1 MCNVVGEVSNRQVT
15 KMDDTMVNN
24 MAKTLNVSADALKDK
39 AQEVLTLQGP
49 AWTNAGKSED
59 DCGILA
65 LRVAA
70 RQINTENAALRR
82 AGAENVEG
90 MFVSCPR
97 PKEWGKIL
105 YNKMANQLKGADGNA
120 VHALVNSGA
129 IVVFEDNH
137 DGTYSRMAMEEFG
150 GDGTVSEL
158 PRHSMR
164 IDENT
169 HFYVVWDKNNPTF
182 PSGDTNFKY
191 GKPRPQDERERTS
204 MFLTTDN
211 KILTIKAQ
219 GAAADIQHPTFVTGT
234 IPVRLGA
241 NGTTAYCK
249 PNVSVFTADSSLTEK
264 YEADPMAMMQSG
276 DIPFAMVDSVDAL
289 RAYYDDNKD
298 TKEWWDTILAV
309 PTEVIHIDP
318 RDNGGMVLVC
328 ADLDMTSTAPTID
341 VYVGAEH
348 ANLVDFAVG
357 SKCIVVGQTWRTQ
370 DDEQRMSVSGWYAY
384 DTIEAMPTTEQAPLF
399 DDNMTVEEEYGGMY

>member
-1 MCNVVGEVSNRQVT
+1 MIVNGKIVIQ
-15 KMDDTMVNN
+15 MDDTMINN

-39 AQEVLTLQGP
+39 AQEVLTSQGE
-49 AWTNAGKSED
+49 AWKNAGKSDD
-59 DCGILA
+59 DCGVLA

-70 RQINTENAALRR
+70 RQINTANAALRR
-82 AGAENVEG
+82 AGAENIEG

-158 PRHSMR
+158 PRHTMR
-164 IDENT
+164 LDENT
-169 HFYVVWDKNNPTF
+169 HFYVVWDKSNPTF

-204 MFLTTDN
+204 LFLTTEG
-211 KILTIKAQ
+211 KMLTVKAQ
-219 GAAADIQHPTFVTGT
+219 GGAADIQHPTFVTGA

-249 PNVSVFTADSSLTEK
+249 PNVSVFTADASLSEK
-264 YEADPMAMMQSG
+264 YDSDPMGMIQG
-276 DIPFAMVDSVDAL
+276 GVIPFDAVDNVDAL
-289 RAYYDDNKD
+289 RGYYDLHHESKD
-298 TKEWWDTILAV
+298 WWDKVVAV

-328 ADLDMTSTAPTID
+328 ADLDMSSTAPTID

-348 ANLVDFAVG
+348 ENLVDFAVG
-357 SKCIVVGQTWRTQ
+357 TKVLVVGQTWRSKE
-370 DDEQRMSVSGWYAY
+370 DEQRVSVSGWYAY
-384 DTIEAMPTTEQAPLF
+384 DKIEAMPVTEQTPLF
-399 DDNMTVEEEYGGMY
+399 DDNLSVQEEYGGMY

>member
-1 MCNVVGEVSNRQVT
+1 ME
-15 KMDDTMVNN
+15 DTMIKN
-24 MAKTLNVSADALKDK
+24 MAKTLNVSAEVLQQK
-39 AQEVLTLQGP
+39 AQEVLALQGA
-49 AWTNAGKSED
+49 AWENAGKSAE

-65 LRVAA
+65 LRVAG

-82 AGAENVEG
+82 AGAENIEG
-90 MFVSCPR
+90 MFVSSPR

-105 YNKMANQLKGADGNA
+105 YNKMANQLRGADGNA
-120 VHALVNSGA
+120 IHALVNSGA

-137 DGTYSRMAMEEFG
+137 DGTFSRMAMEEFG
-150 GDGTVSEL
+150 GDGTTSEL
-158 PRHSMR
+158 PRHTQR
-164 IDENT
+164 LDENT

-204 MFLTTDN
+204 LFLTTDM
-211 KILTIKAQ
+211 KLLTVKAQ
-219 GAAADIQHPTFVTGT
+219 GNAADIQHPTFVTGT

-249 PNVSVFTADSSLTEK
+249 PNVSVFTADDSLVEKFPSSPLDMIK
-264 YEADPMAMMQSG
+264 G
-276 DIPFAMVDSVDAL
+276 DLPIDLLESVDSL
-289 RAYYDDNKD
+289 RAYYDEFNGKD
-298 TKEWWDTILAV
+298 GWWDKVIAV

-328 ADLDMTSTAPTID
+328 ADLDMSSTAPTID

-348 ANLVDFAVG
+348 ENLIDFAVG
-357 SKCIVVGQTWRTQ
+357 SKCLIVGQTWRTK
-370 DDEQRMSVSGWYAY
+370 DDEQRMSVSGWWAY
-384 DTIEAMPTTEQAPLF
+384 DTIEAMPVTEQTPLF
-399 DDNMTVEEEYGGMY
+399 NDEGQDEYGGLYE

>member
-1 MCNVVGEVSNRQVT
+1 MIVNGKIVIQ
-15 KMDDTMVNN
+15 MDDTMINN
-24 MAKTLNVSADALKDK
+24 MAKTLNVGADALKDK
-39 AQEVLTLQGP
+39 AQEVLTSQGE
-49 AWTNAGKSED
+49 AWKNAGKSDD
-59 DCGILA
+59 DCGVLA

-70 RQINTENAALRR
+70 RQINTANAALRR
-82 AGAENVEG
+82 AGAENIEG

-158 PRHSMR
+158 PRHTMR
-164 IDENT
+164 LDENT
-169 HFYVVWDKNNPTF
+169 HFYVVWDKSNPTF

-204 MFLTTDN
+204 LFLTTEG
-211 KILTIKAQ
+211 KMLTVKAQ
-219 GAAADIQHPTFVTGT
+219 GNAADIQHPTFVTGA

-249 PNVSVFTADSSLTEK
+249 PNVSVFTADASLSEK
-264 YEADPMAMMQSG
+264 YDADPMAMIQSG
-276 DIPFAMVDSVDAL
+276 VIPFDAVSDVDDL
-289 RAYYDDNKD
+289 RGYYDLHHEAKD
-298 TKEWWDTILAV
+298 WWDKVIAV

-328 ADLDMTSTAPTID
+328 ADIDMTSTAPTID

-348 ANLVDFAVG
+348 ENLVDFAVG
-357 SKCIVVGQTWRTQ
+357 TKVLVVGQTWRSKE
-370 DDEQRMSVSGWYAY
+370 DEQRVSVSGWYAY
-384 DTIEAMPTTEQAPLF
+384 DKIEAMPVTEQTPLF